1 MPPGNRLAPM
11 SQNAF
16 GAPPTLAEIQLAART
31 AQRPAPLT
39 LGERAQE
46 INYGLGRGFT
56 NVLQGNLGL
65 AQALYQD
72 PRAVGSAFVDA
83 ARGLAA
89 DPVGVVGNS
98 LRGMWNRAKSGP
110 AGLGEVVGENIDPRN
125 LLKPKKA
132 VTSAIDRKFPTIPPE
147 RAQAMREDLMGKAV
161 KGEITWDEY
170 YARSKPLLDVELK
183 ADALK
188 RQRENQGK
196 PPGPVFD
203 GIDAKDVPRG
213 TRVLYAKYPG
223 DTPQP
228 VTVHSTYLMNTKQG
242 GYRGLVLEFEDGKT
256 VRALNSQIKEIF
268 MPRAAKPSAAD

>member
-83 ARGLAA
+83 ARQFAA
-89 DPVGVVGNS
+89 NPVDTVGNS

-110 AGLGEVVGENIDPRN
+110 AGLGEVLGENIDPRN
-125 LLKPKKA
+125 FLKPRKA
-132 VTSAIDRKFPTIPPE
+132 VMAEMADEIPTMPYE
-147 RAQAMREDLMGKAV
+147 RAKRLFDDIKNTYVKGEMSFDEYSDRTKPLQKIIFDAEWKNRVAETKGKPIPVFEDLMHIPEETRLTVKKRGFPYEGTESAKVVGTHVLQV
-161 KGEITWDEY
+161 KGYGLQRLPIVEY
-170 YARSKPLLDVELK
+170 
-183 ADALK
+183 ADGRTRRL
-188 RQRENQGK
+188 
-196 PPGPVFD
+196 
-203 GIDAKDVPRG
+203 IDSDIV
-213 TRVLYAKYPG
+213 
-223 DTPQP
+223 Q
-228 VTVHSTYLMNTKQG
+228 VH
-242 GYRGLVLEFEDGKT
+242 
-256 VRALNSQIKEIF
+256 
-268 MPRAAKPSAAD
+268 MPRAVKSPVKE